1 MDYGAIGV
9 CGFGAESALDNAGDL
24 TEAAY
29 PVMVSMRILEN
40 LAPLLIRYRG
50 TGRIH
55 LFLQEEF
62 ATRQY
67 LKLDR
72 YHVVAH
78 YLRGGSLRHGLGSR
92 INLRL
97 PENRRHLE
105 ARGRGILV
113 QTGEDEF
120 FLAGAGL
127 ALDFLRRPDPA
138 DENPY
143 PHLASRQANQL
154 NFLSVEEGHF
164 EGGKWVVDYLRNGD
178 ESNFSL
184 YAHEGQVV
192 RLRLNP
198 TIGMDLR

>member
-1 MDYGAIGV
+1 M
-9 CGFGAESALDNAGDL
+9 
-24 TEAAY
+24 
-29 PVMVSMRILEN
+29 
-40 LAPLLIRYRG
+40 
-50 TGRIH
+50 
-55 LFLQEEF
+55 
-62 ATRQY
+62 
-67 LKLDR
+67 
-72 YHVVAH
+72 
-78 YLRGGSLRHGLGSR
+78 
-92 INLRL
+92 
-97 PENRRHLE
+97 
-105 ARGRGILV
+105 

-164 EGGKWVVDYLRNGD
+164 EGDKWVVDYLRNGD

-198 TIGMDLR
+198 NIGMDLR